1 MIRGFIFDLDGVLVD
16 TPNLHFAA
24 WRKVARSLGFDL
36 NESQYE
42 ELKGLNREASLIQIL
57 DWGNTKL
64 SSQEFND
71 LMVQKN
77 EWYLE
82 MTATMISDD
91 ALPGVHEFLKAAKDL
106 KLKIGLGS
114 ASQNARK
121 ILDQVKMTNYFDVI
135 IDGTQTT
142 KSKPDPQVFELGTKK
157 LNLRPSSIVVF
168 EDSKAGI
175 KAAIDGGFKS
185 VGIGDRKTLNAA
197 SMVYKGLYATSP
209 LKVIEQF
216 NFKS

>member
-1 MIRGFIFDLDGVLVD
+1 MIKGFIFDLDGVLVD
-16 TPNLHFAA
+16 TPKLHFAA
-24 WRKVARSLGFDL
+24 WRKVAHSLGFDL

-142 KSKPDPQVFELGTKK
+142 KSKPDPQVFEFGAKK

-185 VGIGDRKTLNAA
+185 VGIGARKTLTAA
-197 SMVYKGLYATSP
+197 SVVYKGLHETSP